1 MKSLSIALMIVCTL
15 CLTWSAAKEDMSDH
29 VKAAREKA
37 VKRESEILADLI
49 KVIRNIAFPKTPYS
63 INEPVHNRLIFMSP
77 GKVLDYDDYYPG
89 DEYTDNLKA
98 KNMSAPYALVPPSV
112 MEKWFD
118 LADVVVGG
126 APNAG
131 DTEKSMSEIYEH
143 ILSQV
148 TIRDFKSLSEEAE
161 KRYEEAKKYLT
172 EKIENPV
179 NLTEKIT
186 RMHLYSIYQNKY
198 NLHRLNMEKTINNAR
213 LTKTSM
219 EYQLWFQRNYK
230 ILNAK
235 VENAYSEWLVFG
247 QKLLT
252 EFYKSYM
259 DVATADTGL
268 EEARVALRASGVTS
282 LDRTRTIY
290 PVSFE
295 PGNWYKY
302 LLVK

>member
-1 MKSLSIALMIVCTL
+1 MKISCITLIILCTFG
-15 CLTWSAAKEDMSDH
+15 LTEVAAEDNMSEVKKEREDE
-29 VKAAREKA
+29 VKTQSK
-37 VKRESEILADLI
+37 ILADLCA
-49 KVIRNIAFPKTPYS
+49 VLRNIAFPKTPYS
-63 INEPVHNRLIFMSP
+63 INEPVQNRLIFMSP

-112 MEKWFD
+112 MEKWFT

-131 DTEKSMSEIYEH
+131 DTEKSMSEIYER
-143 ILSQV
+143 IISQI
-148 TIRDFKSLSEEAE
+148 TIRDFTSLSRQAEA
-161 KRYEEAKKYLT
+161 RYEEAKKYLT
-172 EKIENPV
+172 EKIQNPV
-179 NLTEKIT
+179 NLTEEIT
-186 RMHLYSIYQNKY
+186 RMHLYSIYQKKY
-198 NLHRLNMEKTINNAR
+198 NLHRLNMEEKIDDAR
-213 LTKTSM
+213 LTMSSL

-230 ILNAK
+230 LLNAK

-247 QKLLT
+247 QKVPT
-252 EFYKSYM
+252 EFYKAYM

-295 PGNWYKY
+295 PSNWYEY